1 MRGAA
6 VRAGWGRPPRRGRK
20 RSVRLVRWA
29 LPLHHSAWPAARRS
43 GRGGRAPYGAGASPT
58 LSNVSPLRAGGQTD
72 FLLALGSGQAGGGT
86 APGQRWTV
94 WGQIDQQAFGG
105 ERSPAARYDGHLQ
118 TAYVGV
124 DARLSERW
132 LAGVAVARSRGDG
145 DWTFGSSTGRLTT
158 TLTSVQPYLRWSAG
172 GTTIWATAGGG
183 SGTAENER
191 VRYGW

>member
-43 GRGGRAPYGAGASPT
+43 GRAAGR
-58 LSNVSPLRAGGQTD
+58 R
-72 FLLALGSGQAGGGT
+72 T